1 MMTRQ
6 DESNEDDDYVGGSKI
21 VDEVSALVLNIIR
34 SPAPG
39 AVIRRR
45 RRRRSLDLSGFACLL
60 MGICLSMMLCG
71 SVTFFIGLV
80 LMPWILFLVMLL
92 YFVGVVSSISMI
104 CTSIFMSSS
113 NSSDSF
119 LVQQLRTNYFIF

>member
-39 AVIRRR
+39 AVIR

-113 NSSDSF
+113 NSSTKHYWKF
-119 LVQQLRTNYFIF
+119 L